1 MQKGAH
7 SSMQSGQ
14 ASNLTKKSI
23 GTDLGQAIKS
33 LEDAFKCL
41 VAYKLYAGKPHGEFY
56 LEKADKHLEN
66 YGELRKRMGKE
77 MKQ

>member
-1 MQKGAH
+1 MLKGAH

-23 GTDLGQAIKS
+23 GTDLEQAIKS